1 MEMKNYIEQ
10 AEKKAGKQAALAEIL
25 GTSSSYI
32 RMVKAGQR
40 GFPVEICILLADYIK
55 ADRLEVIAASNLVTE
70 KDEKKRRILE
80 SCFSTAASVTAAAFV
95 ISILTLPLQKPV
107 NAGNLN
113 GQFTNVQIIGN
124 CRRKKERRK
133 TDFISYFFDKLQG
146 VFQRDDLTFH

>member
-10 AEKKAGKQAALAEIL
+10 AERKAGKQAALAEIL

-80 SCFSTAASVTAAAFV
+80 SCFSTAASVTAAALV
-95 ISILTLPLQKPV
+95 ISVLTLSPTAPASAAFKNEIV
-107 NAGNLN
+107 DN
-113 GQFTNVQIIGN
+113 TNYWQLIMG
-124 CRRKKERRK
+124 
-133 TDFISYFFDKLQG
+133 ISTRQ
-146 VFQRDDLTFH
+146 VA